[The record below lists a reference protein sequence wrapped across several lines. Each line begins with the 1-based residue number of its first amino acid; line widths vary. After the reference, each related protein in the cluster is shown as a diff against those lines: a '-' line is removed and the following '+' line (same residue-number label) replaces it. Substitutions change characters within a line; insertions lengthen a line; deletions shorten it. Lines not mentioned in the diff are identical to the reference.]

1 MSLSGRLIALLAVFL
16 SGCQGIHPVMDTL
29 TLVWPWRSQ
38 YAELVPGME
47 YMVVT
52 LDGRATVM
60 ALGKREALQRP
71 QGTEEHEHWYSSQHE
86 MLYLVNGRVHQALGF
101 TVEWR
106 SQESTAPRW
115 KEVQKARYE
124 VPWSRVLTIMPGYR
138 YGQVDHLWV
147 KPAKRASNNPLGV
160 PTGVQ
165 WFEESVVSQTADAR
179 PWAYQQRF
187 AVLNDQ
193 VVYSEQ
199 CLAPKICLSLRPLGV
214 ERQP

>member
-1 MSLSGRLIALLAVFL
+1 MSFRLGVFGLLIITL
-16 SGCQGIHPVMDTL
+16 LGCQGTNPVYDTFKWIL
-29 TLVWPWRSQ
+29 PSSPSAMQLSP
-38 YAELVPGME
+38 AFEF
-47 YMVVT
+47 MVVG
-52 LDGRATVM
+52 LDGRSTVL
-60 ALGKREALQRP
+60 ALGERSKQLLPEGLE
-71 QGTEEHEHWYSSQHE
+71 THEYWYSSQHE
-86 MLYLVNGRVHQALGF
+86 MLHLVNGRIHQALGF

-115 KEVQKARYE
+115 SEVQKARYE
-124 VPWSRVLTIMPGYR
+124 VPWSRVLNIMPGYR

-199 CLAPKICLSLRPLGV
+199 CLSPKICLSLRPLGV
-214 ERQP
+214 ERRP